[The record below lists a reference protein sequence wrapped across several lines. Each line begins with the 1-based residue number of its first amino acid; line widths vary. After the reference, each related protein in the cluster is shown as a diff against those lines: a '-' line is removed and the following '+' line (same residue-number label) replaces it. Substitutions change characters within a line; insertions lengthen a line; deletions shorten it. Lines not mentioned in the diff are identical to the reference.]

1 MHQGIIL
8 LVQLLIRTVAMYFL
22 GVVAATLGAGML
34 IGALT
39 FVTLLVTVIIFAM
52 ILLTASPIL
61 NKVFKE
67 G

>member
-1 MHQGIIL
+1 
-8 LVQLLIRTVAMYFL
+8 MYFL